1 MSFLGTEWLRDLM
14 GQKSL
19 PAEVDH
25 YYGDVFAICSTSC
38 SPSTSCIWVQCDQL
52 DPGSSQCVFPAWCH
66 IFSSKAPL
74 FSKLL
79 LVSYLTVA
87 MWKAA
92 NMLSFHVVSGRR
104 RILTAYALMSA
115 KLWLAWNLASREH
128 EHTMLPVTNKVPTA
142 TNEDDGFEL
151 ISEPCVCIYGHT
163 HTKQMVQG
171 QLGVKPNTKS

>member
-1 MSFLGTEWLRDLM
+1 MISVDLCLFLWNWAAVGPGGT
-14 GQKSL
+14 
-19 PAEVDH
+19 AEVDH
-25 YYGDVFAICSTSC
+25 CYGGVFAICSTPC
-38 SPSTSCIWVQCDQL
+38 SPSTSCLWVQCDQL

-79 LVSYLTVA
+79 LVSYLTIA

-92 NMLSFHVVSGRR
+92 HMLSFHVVSGRR
-104 RILTAYALMSA
+104 GILTVYALVSV
-115 KLWLAWNLASREH
+115 KLCLAWNLASREH
-128 EHTMLPVTNKVPTA
+128 TRLPIINKVSTA
-142 TNEDDGFEL
+142 TNENNGYEL
-151 ISEPCVCIYGHT
+151 IPEAWVCIYGHP